1 MKDNARVIVMQADVI
16 KKGKGKVKSAA
27 NVAAGKLL
35 KKVAK
40 VQKRVKV

>member
-1 MKDNARVIVMQADVI
+1 MI

-27 NVAAGKLL
+27 NIAAGKLL

-40 VQKRVKV
+40 VQKRVKVSMEINASFD